1 MINLHIKEFEF
12 SENIDVNSSI
22 LLVIENKKLL
32 YSFLKD
38 LCSGSSYLKYFEL
51 YDDSNKKIKTTD
63 VIDFIPSLLTLDLN
77 NKKNINSLMRNV
89 KILCNDNLESGV
101 EYIKN
106 KLEEIYNYVK
116 MESTLDIVS
125 DINFDEDDLMKYLGI
140 KLVDND
146 EVLVE
151 RVLNYIKASIEL
163 RGVRVF
169 VFYGLV
175 DLLDSKELYNLL
187 KNVLYLGVKIIDIE
201 SKMID
206 KNQFTSKYLIDN
218 DLCLI
223 K

>member
-1 MINLHIKEFEF
+1 
-12 SENIDVNSSI
+12 
-22 LLVIENKKLL
+22 
-32 YSFLKD
+32 
-38 LCSGSSYLKYFEL
+38 
-51 YDDSNKKIKTTD
+51 
-63 VIDFIPSLLTLDLN
+63 
-77 NKKNINSLMRNV
+77 MRNV